1 MNYGDHIDTLY
12 QLRSQR
18 LALEKEADELKKQE
32 KELEDYL
39 VNGFSALGLSSA
51 KGSLASFSFVKLD
64 QPNVKDW
71 DLLYKFIVERNDFS
85 LLHKRIGAESWR
97 EYLENDSVL
106 VPGTEIFKKTQAY
119 LRKI

>member
-71 DLLYKFIVERNDFS
+71 DLLYKFIVDRNDFS

>member
-18 LALEKEADELKKQE
+18 LALEKKAEELKKQE
-32 KELEDYL
+32 KELEDQL
-39 VNGFSALGLSSA
+39 INGFSEIGLTSA
-51 KGSLASFSFVKLD
+51 KGRMASFSFANID
-64 QPNVKDW
+64 QPNVKNW
-71 DLLYKFIVERNDFS
+71 DLLYEFIVENNDFS
-85 LLHKRIGAESWR
+85 LLHKRVGAEAWR
-97 EYLENDSVL
+97 DYLENDNVL